1 MMKLGEP
8 IRPAAETI
16 TIRAPGARLQGVLV
30 RPAGPPQAAIVIHG
44 AVGVPAGYYRAFADW
59 LADQGHACLIYD
71 YRDFGASATGPA
83 RASKATL
90 ADWGL
95 RDQPAALAAL
105 RDHVPEV
112 PVWVI
117 GHSLGGTMLGF
128 HPMAGVAR
136 VITVGS
142 GLVTLGD
149 HPWPYRALAA
159 FFWYGAPR
167 ALTAILGYMP
177 GRLIGFGP
185 DLPAGIYRQWRA
197 WCLREGFWLGD
208 VGRSL
213 PAPDPATVTAAMTV
227 VAMAD
232 DPVVPP
238 AAVWR
243 IMALYPQATKR
254 QLVLRPGAFGL
265 RKIGHVGAFARAN
278 QMVWPALIA

>member
-1 MMKLGEP
+1 MKLGEKVLA
-8 IRPAAETI
+8 AAETI
-16 TIRAPGARLQGVLV
+16 VIRSQGARLQGTLL
-30 RPAGPPQAAIVIHG
+30 RPAGEPKAAIVLHG
-44 AVGVPAGYYRAFADW
+44 AVGVRARYYRAFADW
-59 LADQGHACLIYD
+59 LVGQGYACLTYD

-83 RASKATL
+83 RASRATL

-105 RDHVPEV
+105 RIHVPDV

-142 GLVTLGD
+142 GLVSLGD

-167 ALTAILGYMP
+167 ALTAIMGYLP
-177 GRLIGFGP
+177 GRMIGFGV
-185 DLPAGIYRQWRA
+185 DLPAGVYRQWRT
-197 WCLREGFWLGD
+197 WCLRPGFWLGD
-208 VGRSL
+208 VGRTL
-213 PAPDPATVTAAMTV
+213 PAPDTASVTAQMKV
-227 VAMAD
+227 VAVAD
-232 DPVVPP
+232 DDVVPP

-254 QLVLRPGAFGL
+254 QLVLRPGDFGL
-265 RKIGHVGAFARAN
+265 RKIGHIGAFARKN
-278 QMVWPALIA
+278 QVVWPALIA